1 VELDM
6 VLSRLDRDISG
17 RQKLARYVMIGEC
30 LRTGRAMP
38 DPLDL
43 AERVRESLRTED
55 APVVAGRPSGFVR
68 RRYAGLAAGLAAG
81 MILAMVI
88 MAGPGWWQQ
97 NSVPVVAAV
106 ADSADFPEGSLEL
119 TPPRDALS
127 GGPWRICQPHVQEQ
141 FRFPPGVGA
150 RGASRLAANRSHQ
163 QCPLGLVPADMAG
176 GLPRLRWWLLGRAS
190 LPLWLMSRRS
200 CCAG

>member
-1 VELDM
+1 MSQISDEQFSAFLDGELPDVELDM

-55 APVVAGRPSGFVR
+55 ARVVPGRPAGFVR

-81 MILAMVI
+81 VILAMVI
-88 MAGPGWWQQ
+88 MARPGWWQQ
-97 NSVPVVAAV
+97 NSAPVVAAV
-106 ADSADFPEGSLEL
+106 ADSSEFPEGSLEL
-119 TPPRDALS
+119 IPPRAAHRLDPVAA
-127 GGPWRICQPHVQEQ
+127 
-141 FRFPPGVGA
+141 A
-150 RGASRLAANRSHQ
+150 RLTRYLVVHGEYANR
-163 QCPLGLVPADMAG
+163 
-176 GLPRLRWWLLGRAS
+176 
-190 LPLWLMSRRS
+190 MSRSNFDSHLVSAHAERAVWRQTGAIS
-200 CCAG
+200 SAR